1 MRIKNQFLISIVTFS
16 IILIIIGATISLTQ
30 QQITV
35 LNNQGVIAE
44 DIQTGAT
51 DLNYISNNYFL
62 YQDNSSISLWQTKF
76 STLSQELSQ
85 LDSTNPQQQTLVDT
99 VSRDMENLNSVFAG
113 VTSFLANAPR
123 NVSIRVLPS
132 FQTQW
137 NRMAVQ
143 IQSLAFDSQQLS
155 QAISDQTSQANMTNT
170 ILTVAFLGLFGAYFI
185 TSYLITYRRTLKS
198 ISKLQDGIGVIGSGN
213 LDYIIDANKKDEI
226 ADISKSVNQM
236 AINLKT
242 VTASKTELEQAQA
255 SLHESEQRWA
265 TTLASVGD
273 AVIATDLSGKVVFM
287 NGVAEE
293 LTGWSL
299 SEASQKPVKEIFNI
313 LNEQTR
319 IVVEDPVSKVLEKGF
334 VVGLANHT
342 VLIRKNKTE
351 VAIDDSGA
359 PIKDKEGKTTGV
371 VLIFRDITESKKAEQ
386 ALSESEAQLRAYVTT
401 TSDAVYR
408 MNPDWSEMRQ
418 LHGQDFIPDTER
430 PDRSWMEKYIHPGDR
445 QHVMEVIKRAIE
457 TTSIFELEHRVIRV
471 DGSLGWTFS
480 RAIPLL
486 DKDGKIVEWFGT
498 AKDVTERKK
507 AEKSIQKQAAL
518 IDLSP
523 DAIIVKDLDDII
535 KFWSIGAEK
544 LYGYM
549 RAEAVGRNT
558 RILLRTK
565 FPEQVEKIVSQLERD
580 GNWSGELMHRTKAG
594 QEVIVQS
601 WWLMKTNENGEGEI
615 FESNVDITERR
626 MLQEKLEES
635 AVRLEEYATQMEELA
650 NQRLEKLK
658 NAERLAAIGA
668 TAGMVGHDIRN
679 PLQAITSDIFLAK
692 TDLASTPESEEKKN
706 IQESLDEIEKNVD
719 YINKIVADLQDY
731 ARPLSPK
738 LEEINLEQTVH
749 SVLANI
755 NIPGNVTVKHSIRRE
770 FPKLKLDQSYI
781 QRILTNLSNNAIQA
795 MPKGGKLTISA
806 VTKNGKAIISVEDT
820 GEGIPEGFRNKL
832 FTPLATTKSKGQG
845 FGLSVVKRLTEGMGG
860 TVTFESEVGKGT
872 KFTIELPI

>member
-1 MRIKNQFLISIVTFS
+1 MRIKNQFLISIVIFS
-16 IILIIIGATISLTQ
+16 IILIIIGATIALTQ
-30 QQITV
+30 QQINE
-35 LNNQGVIAE
+35 LNNQGVLAE
-44 DIQTGAT
+44 EIQTGAT

-62 YQDNSSISLWQTKF
+62 YQDNSSINLWQTKF

-85 LDSTNPQQQTLVDT
+85 LESINPQQQALVDT
-99 VSRDMENLNSVFAG
+99 VSRDLENLNSVFAG
-113 VTSFLANAPR
+113 VTSFLVNAPR

-155 QAISDQTSQANMTNT
+155 QAIRDQTNQANMTNT
-170 ILTVAFLGLFGAYFI
+170 LLTVAFLGLFGAYFI

-198 ISKLQDGIGVIGSGN
+198 ITKLQNGIGVIGSGN
-213 LDYIIDANKKDEI
+213 LDYIIEASKKDEI

-242 VTASKTELEQAQA
+242 VTASKKDLEQAQA
-255 SLHESEQRWA
+255 SLRESEQRWA
-265 TTLASVGD
+265 TTLSSIGD
-273 AVIATDLSGKVVFM
+273 SVIATDLSGKVTFM

-293 LTGWSL
+293 LTGWKL
-299 SEASQKPVKEIFNI
+299 NEAALKPVKEIFNI
-313 LNEQTR
+313 VNEQTR
-319 IVVEDPVSKVLEKGF
+319 IVVEDPVSKVLEKGLI
-334 VVGLANHT
+334 VGLANHT
-342 VLIRKNKTE
+342 VLIRKDKTE

-359 PIKDKEGKTTGV
+359 PIKDKEGKTKGV
-371 VLIFRDITESKKAEQ
+371 VLIFRDITE
-386 ALSESEAQLRAYVTT
+386 
-401 TSDAVYR
+401 
-408 MNPDWSEMRQ
+408 
-418 LHGQDFIPDTER
+418 
-430 PDRSWMEKYIHPGDR
+430 
-445 QHVMEVIKRAIE
+445 
-457 TTSIFELEHRVIRV
+457 
-471 DGSLGWTFS
+471 
-480 RAIPLL
+480 
-486 DKDGKIVEWFGT
+486 
-498 AKDVTERKK
+498 RKK
-507 AEKSIQKQAAL
+507 AEESLKKQAAL

-523 DAIIVKDLDDII
+523 DAIIVKDLGDII
-535 KFWSIGAEK
+535 KFWSDGAEK

-549 RAEAVGRNT
+549 RAEAVGRNA

-601 WWLMKTNENGEGEI
+601 WWLMKTNENGRGEI

-626 MLQEKLEES
+626 FLQEKLEES
-635 AVRLEEYATQMEELA
+635 AVRVEEYATQMEELA

-692 TDLASTPESEEKKN
+692 TDLALTPESEEKKN
-706 IQESLDEIEKNVD
+706 IQESLEEIEKNVD

-738 LEEINLEQTVH
+738 LEEINLEKTVH

-755 NIPGNVTVKHSIRRE
+755 NIPGNVTVKHSIRKD

-795 MPKGGKLTISA
+795 MPKGGKLSINA
-806 VTKNGKAIISVEDT
+806 VAKNGKAIISVEDT